1 MTSLKCVPRYRT
13 KKAFTDLI
21 EGRKVVGLER
31 RGPFLVMRLEGG
43 DAMVIDLGPQAS
55 LQRATGRQAVTKS
68 TQLVFTFTRA
78 ASCAWWIRRPT
89 PSCSCCRWRSWR
101 RRRDRRARHRPLEAA
116 MSWET
121 FGRLIW
127 QRHAKLKAL
136 LMDRHVIVGIGPVYA
151 DEILFARACVT
162 TETATS

>member
-1 MTSLKCVPRYRT
+1 MPELPEIEALRRELEKDLSGRKIKTVEMTSLKCVPRYRT

-68 TQLVFTFTRA
+68 TQLVFTFTQGGQ
-78 ASCAWWIRRPT
+78 
-89 PSCSCCRWRSWR
+89 
-101 RRRDRRARHRPLEAA
+101 L
-116 MSWET
+116 
-121 FGRLIW
+121 RLVDP
-127 QRHAKLKAL
+127 KANSEL
-136 LMDRHVIVGIGPVYA
+136 
-151 DEILFARACVT
+151 
-162 TETATS
+162 